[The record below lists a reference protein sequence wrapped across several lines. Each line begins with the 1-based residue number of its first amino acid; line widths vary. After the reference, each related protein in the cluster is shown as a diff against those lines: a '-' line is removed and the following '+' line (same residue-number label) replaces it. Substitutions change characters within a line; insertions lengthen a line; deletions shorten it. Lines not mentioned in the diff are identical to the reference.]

1 MVPEVP
7 FLKVRAM
14 VQCGDW
20 GIFLLTQKAILLVL
34 VLVLGLFFS
43 SRPRKI
49 FEKKR
54 NGGGRCHHVRD
65 GQF

>member
-1 MVPEVP
+1 VQWCSV
-7 FLKVRAM
+7 VVV

-34 VLVLGLFFS
+34 VLVLGLFSS

-54 NGGGRCHHVRD
+54 NGGGRWHHVRD